1 MTVIIT
7 KKVYFTILATSV
19 RFANQKIPFDD
30 WLEIYGVF
38 TGMNKGDDVIISNA
52 YPITHQKKNPEDVI
66 DKVYWSEEDYVSFAL
81 IDDEAFNQ
89 GEFTVGWFHSHPGMK
104 VMMTSLDI
112 QTTST
117 YQQYNPL
124 TVSLVFNP
132 VRLTR
137 QIELPNKKGDPDIQ
151 LENDPGFKIFRL
163 DDVTKGLHSNYH
175 DVDYKIEGFDSME
188 QMMQQAQKFM
198 IDITN
203 FLPQDNLIE
212 KYENYINDRISHLN
226 SLLVGTEEYLKTLIR
241 KGETSRV
248 PEVLESQTK
257 EIKQYVAETYLKIGN
272 IKEFM
277 DYIEY
282 KERDTIIPLVD
293 ETLSKWD
300 EAISKLDE
308 NLAKLSSMF

>member
-19 RFANQKIPFDD
+19 RFANQKIPVDD

-38 TGMNKGDDVIISNA
+38 IGKNKGDDVIISNA

-66 DKVYWSEEDYVSFAL
+66 DKVYWSEEDYLSFAL

-132 VRLTR
+132 VRLIR
-137 QIELPNKKGDPDIQ
+137 QIELPNKKGDPEIQ

-163 DDVTKGLHSNYH
+163 DDITKGLHSTYH
-175 DVDYKIEGFDSME
+175 DVDYKIEGFDNME
-188 QMMQQAQKFM
+188 QMIKQAQKFI
-198 IDITN
+198 IDVTN
-203 FLPQDNLIE
+203 FLPQENLIE

-241 KGETSRV
+241 QGEASRV

-257 EIKQYVAETYLKIGN
+257 DIKQYVAETYLKIGN

-277 DYIEY
+277 DYLEY

-308 NLAKLSSMF
+308 NLAQLSSMF

>member
-1 MTVIIT
+1 MTVIIS

-19 RFANQKIPFDD
+19 RFANQKIPVDD

-38 TGMNKGDDVIISNA
+38 IGKNKDDDVLISNA

-66 DKVYWSEEDYVSFAL
+66 DKVYWSNEDYESFAL

-132 VRLTR
+132 VRLIR
-137 QIELPNKKGDPDIQ
+137 QIELPNKKGDPEIQ

-163 DDVTKGLHSNYH
+163 DDLTNGLHSTYH
-175 DVDYKIEGFDSME
+175 EVDYKIEDFDSME
-188 QMMQQAQKFM
+188 QMIKQAQKFM
-198 IDITN
+198 IDVVN
-203 FLPQDNLIE
+203 LLPQNNLVG
-212 KYENYINDRISHLN
+212 KYENYINDRITQLN

-257 EIKQYVAETYLKIGN
+257 EIKQFVAETYLKIGK

-277 DYIEY
+277 DYLEY
-282 KERDTIIPLVD
+282 KERDTIIPQVD

-308 NLAKLSSMF
+308 NLAQLSSMF